1 LIDCQIGYVFSGNGW
16 VQSYGSRC
24 IKPPIIFGDVF
35 RPHPMTVEV
44 IKYAQSLSSKPMK
57 GMLTGP
63 VTMLQWSFVRDDQPR
78 KDTTFQLALAI
89 REEVHDLEAAGIS
102 VIQIDEPAIREGLPL
117 RKEDWN
123 GYLKWAVD
131 AFLLS
136 STGVDSSTQI
146 HTHMCYS
153 DFNDIIES
161 IQRMD
166 ADVITIENSRSDLK
180 LLNAFEKHEYT
191 NEIGPGLY
199 DIHSPRVPSK
209 EELKT
214 RLQAILKYI
223 PKNLTWVNPDCGL
236 KTRGWPEVEAAL
248 KNMTDVAKEFRSIEV

>member
-1 LIDCQIGYVFSGNGW
+1 
-16 VQSYGSRC
+16 
-24 IKPPIIFGDVF
+24 
-35 RPHPMTVEV
+35 MTVEI
-44 IKYAQSLSSKPMK
+44 IKYAQSLTKKPLK

-89 REEVHDLEAAGIS
+89 REEVHDLEAGIS

-117 RKEDWN
+117 RNEDWN
-123 GYLKWAVD
+123 EYLKWAVD
-131 AFLLS
+131 AFLLAS
-136 STGVDSSTQI
+136 SGVDDSTQI

-153 DFNDIIES
+153 DFNDIIEA
-161 IQRMD
+161 IHRLD

-209 EELKT
+209 EELKE
-214 RLQAILKYI
+214 RLQEILKYI
-223 PKNLTWVNPDCGL
+223 PKNLIWVNPDCGL

-248 KNMTDVAKEFRSIEV
+248 KNLTDVAKEFRTIEA